1 MSFQKRTTEE
11 KIKEFRLIISK
22 LKRREDRLIK
32 RLFKGGS
39 NMAFDIPVSVS
50 GLRKLREVF
59 EAALW
64 VVQNPDGKWN
74 SDVFQAKNDLQN
86 FAVSI
91 KDLIDTAMETKPLD
105 RGIDRLLGTYL
116 RAVNDAYEEMHKYTE
131 RHLEDLKRRVDEE
144 FPPDPEKKGTTY
156 WRKRK
161 DELPDLPSRLQ

>member
-11 KIKEFRLIISK
+11 KIREFKLIISK
-22 LKRREDRLIK
+22 LKKREDRLVK

-39 NMAFDIPVSVS
+39 NMAFDIPVSIS

-74 SDVFQAKNDLQN
+74 SDVFQAKNDLQD

-116 RAVNDAYEEMHKYTE
+116 RAVNDAYDEMHGYTE

-144 FPPDPEKKGTTY
+144 FPPDSEKKGTTY

-161 DELPDLPSRLQ
+161 DELSEPPTILQ